1 MSLGWIPFLEPMNA
15 VQAVWYLLLIPMAF
29 GISIVY
35 RAMREETYLTYWRSV
50 VVMSSQIILGIVAI
64 AIFLGLF
71 VQLIIPLL
79 SQP

>member
-15 VQAVWYLLLIPMAF
+15 VQAVWYLLIIPMAF

-50 VVMSSQIILGIVAI
+50 VVMSGQIILGIVAI